1 MSSVLAAGNP
11 ANERNDM
18 VLADLGLGEL
28 LWSLLVIFFMVTY
41 FMMLF
46 YVIVDLFRDDELGG
60 VSKAIWLIVLLFFPL
75 ITLLVYMIAR
85 GDGMAK
91 RSFQQA
97 QKASAD
103 FDSYVQSVA
112 PASSAADQIASAKG
126 LLDQGAI
133 TQEEFDV
140 LKAKAL
146 A

>member
-1 MSSVLAAGNP
+1 
-11 ANERNDM
+11 M
-18 VLADLGLGEL
+18 VLAEIDLGDI

-46 YVIVDLFRDDELGG
+46 SVVVDLFRDHEASG
-60 VSKAIWLIVLLFFPL
+60 VAKAVWIIA
-75 ITLLVYMIAR
+75 LLVFPFLSLLIYLIAR

-91 RSFQQA
+91 RSYRQAQQA
-97 QKASAD
+97 QTE
-103 FDSYVQSVA
+103 FDSYVKDVA
-112 PASSAADQIASAKG
+112 GAAGPADQIASAKA

-133 TQEEFDV
+133 TQAEFET

>member
-1 MSSVLAAGNP
+1 
-11 ANERNDM
+11 M

-46 YVIVDLFRDDELGG
+46 YVIVDVFRDDEMSG
-60 VSKAIWLIVLLFFPL
+60 VGKAVWLIALLVLPL
-75 ITLLVYMIAR
+75 LTLVVYMIAR

-91 RSFQQA
+91 RSYQQA
-97 QKASAD
+97 AQAQAD
-103 FDSYVQSVA
+103 FDTYVKDVA
-112 PASSAADQIASAKG
+112 ATASPADQIASAKS

-133 TQEEFDV
+133 TPDEFEA

>member
-1 MSSVLAAGNP
+1 
-11 ANERNDM
+11 M

-46 YVIVDLFRDDELGG
+46 YVIVDVFRDDEMRG
-60 VSKAIWLIVLLFFPL
+60 VAKAVWLIALLVFPL
-75 ITLLVYMIAR
+75 LTLLIYMIAR

-91 RSFQQA
+91 RSYKQA
-97 QKASAD
+97 AAAQAD
-103 FDSYVQSVA
+103 FDTYVKDVA
-112 PASSAADQIASAKG
+112 ATASPADQIASAKS

-133 TQEEFDV
+133 TPEEFDA

>member
-1 MSSVLAAGNP
+1 
-11 ANERNDM
+11 M
-18 VLADLGLGEL
+18 VLADIGLGEL

-60 VSKAIWLIVLLFFPL
+60 VTKAIWLIVLLFFPF

-97 QKASAD
+97 QKAQAD
-103 FDSYVQSVA
+103 FDTYVQSVA
-112 PASSAADQIASAKG
+112 PASSPADQIASAKA
-126 LLDQGAI
+126 LHDQGAI

>member
-1 MSSVLAAGNP
+1 
-11 ANERNDM
+11 M

-46 YVIVDLFRDDELGG
+46 YVIVDVFRDDEMSG
-60 VSKAIWLIVLLFFPL
+60 VGKAVWLIALLVLPL
-75 ITLLVYMIAR
+75 LTLVVYMIAR

-91 RSFQQA
+91 RSYQQA
-97 QKASAD
+97 AQAQAD
-103 FDSYVQSVA
+103 FDTSVKDVA
-112 PASSAADQIASAKG
+112 ATASPADQIASAKS

-133 TQEEFDV
+133 TPDEFEA

>member
-1 MSSVLAAGNP
+1 
-11 ANERNDM
+11 M
-18 VLADLGLGEL
+18 VLADIGLGEL

-46 YVIVDLFRDDELGG
+46 YVIVDLFRDHELGG
-60 VSKAIWLIVLLFFPL
+60 VAKAIWLIVLLFFPF

-91 RSFQQA
+91 RNIAHAQA
-97 QKASAD
+97 AQAD
-103 FDSYVQSVA
+103 FDSYVQNV
-112 PASSAADQIASAKG
+112 ASSASPADQIASAKS

-133 TQEEFDV
+133 TQEEFDA

-146 A
+146 S

>member
-1 MSSVLAAGNP
+1 
-11 ANERNDM
+11 M
-18 VLADLGLGEL
+18 VLADIGLGEL

-46 YVIVDLFRDDELGG
+46 YVIVDLFRDDDLGG
-60 VSKAIWLIVLLFFPL
+60 VTKAIWLIALLIFPL
-75 ITLLVYMIAR
+75 FTLLVYMIAR

-91 RSFQQA
+91 RSFRQA
-97 QKASAD
+97 QEAQAE
-103 FDSYVQSVA
+103 FDTYVKSVA
-112 PASSAADQIASAKG
+112 APTSAADQIASAKA

-133 TQEEFDV
+133 TQAEFEA